1 MEEEDQRGQPLLPL
15 PIAATVS
22 NSSSLRNHSTVTDQY
37 YEGPSLDLQLSIN
50 LRPIHN
56 PSNSVKTGGSICDV
70 KSDSSSIE
78 SLRWQAGEQIRLA
91 AIETAYAERVREL
104 AKMEMEMAQSEFAR
118 ARHMWLRAREEVEK
132 AEKMKQRATRQ
143 VDSKCMEIRCQSCR
157 QRFRP

>member
-1 MEEEDQRGQPLLPL
+1 MEEEDQRGQPLIPL

-22 NSSSLRNHSTVTDQY
+22 SSSSLRNHSTVTDQY
-37 YEGPSLDLQLSIN
+37 YEGPSLDLQLSVN
-50 LRPIHN
+50 LRPIPK
-56 PSNSVKTGGSICDV
+56 PSGSV

-118 ARHMWLRAREEVEK
+118 ARHMWLRAREEVEM

-143 VDSKCMEIRCQSCR
+143 IDSKCMEISCQSCR
-157 QRFRP
+157 QWFRP

>member
-1 MEEEDQRGQPLLPL
+1 MEEEDQRGQPLPPL

-22 NSSSLRNHSTVTDQY
+22 SSSLRNHSTVTDQY

-50 LRPIHN
+50 LRPIQK
-56 PSNSVKTGGSICDV
+56 PSDSVKTGGAICDV

-143 VDSKCMEIRCQSCR
+143 IDSKCIEISCQSCR